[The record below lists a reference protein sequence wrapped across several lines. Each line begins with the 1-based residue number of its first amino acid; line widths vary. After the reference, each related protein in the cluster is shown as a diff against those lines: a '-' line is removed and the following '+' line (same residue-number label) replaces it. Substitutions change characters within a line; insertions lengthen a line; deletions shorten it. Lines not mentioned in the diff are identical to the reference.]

1 MPSILVCTFPVIETK
16 YAYEFRN
23 KKRQQDVLSG
33 AEDSDPSGTPTIKLS
48 FWGGV
53 WWTCPKCSLIF
64 SRTLVV
70 FWKDMSCCFTFE
82 FVLIDVN
89 SSFCS
94 KAYLESV
101 CDVYYFTSYSP
112 NYD

>member
-1 MPSILVCTFPVIETK
+1 MPSILLCTFPVIVTK

-23 KKRQQDVLSG
+23 KKRQEDALSG

-48 FWGGV
+48 FV
-53 WWTCPKCSLIF
+53 RSFWWTCLKSSLVF

-82 FVLIDVN
+82 FVLIDVK

-94 KAYLESV
+94 KVSV
-101 CDVYYFTSYSP
+101 MFP
-112 NYD
+112 NYQQIIILQAIP